1 MCFDRLGAHIQDRR
15 NLLGHR
21 GIPFSLFGRQGS
33 WVEGFSHTPA
43 LAVAERPVVG
53 EVALVHA
60 ADPELMYA
68 SSVSGE
74 IYRSTNGGVAWDKL
88 PREFGEIRALAWTP

>member
-1 MCFDRLGAHIQDRR
+1 MAQKSGQLEVVFLGNGDGPPGSTGVI
-15 NLLGHR
+15 
-21 GIPFSLFGRQGS
+21 GRSTDGGVTWQAAQLPNRANS
-33 WVEGFSHTPA
+33 TLWNFA
-43 LAVAERPVVG
+43 
-53 EVALVHA
+53 VHA

-88 PREFGEIRALAWTP
+88 PREFGEIRALAWTPAP